1 MWRATAL
8 ILALVVAGPLL
19 EGLGSGRAGLVVYAI
34 RITPVYQLF
43 KPYMREIAYT
53 AESVGYWNTSG
64 NLTDLIEAYFIR
76 ACELIKINQLEE
88 ASYYLAVVLSLLVD
102 LIPRDFPLNNVNL
115 YLETVREDEIIVLE
129 GSVREIL
136 GYASRIHPRNVREF
150 CIVYLSIAVSLINK
164 LPLGAFERLIFTP
177 VLRELFIAS
186 IVFTSVL
193 FSILLRRKAKYEGVD
208 VEYEHLP

>member
-1 MWRATAL
+1 M
-8 ILALVVAGPLL
+8 LAAAGLSQG
-19 EGLGSGRAGLVVYAI
+19 GLGGCRARLVAYTIKISPA
-34 RITPVYQLF
+34 YQLF
-43 KPYMREIAYT
+43 KPYMNNIAYT
-53 AESVGYWNTSG
+53 AESVSYWNISS
-64 NLTDLIEAYFIR
+64 NIADLVEAYFTR
-76 ACELIKINQLEE
+76 ACELTKINRVEE
-88 ASYYLAVVLSLLVD
+88 ASYYLAVALSLLID
-102 LIPRDFPLNNVNL
+102 LIPHDFPLNNVSL

-136 GYASRIHPRNVREF
+136 GHASRIHPRNVREF

-186 IVFTSVL
+186 IVFTSIL